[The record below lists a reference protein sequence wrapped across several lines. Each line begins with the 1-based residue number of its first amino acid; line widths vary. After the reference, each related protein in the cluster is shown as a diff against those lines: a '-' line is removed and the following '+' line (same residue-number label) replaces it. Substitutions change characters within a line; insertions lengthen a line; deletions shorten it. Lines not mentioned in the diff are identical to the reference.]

1 MKEDGQE
8 IIRVPSVRRTGK
20 EKPELPDE
28 LSQINPQIILEQNYK
43 YFLEYSKLHEANTI
57 LKSELQNLVREKL
70 QLKQVIQRLEKR
82 DNKTTKSEVDD
93 IYTNRKVNFNLIFA
107 APQEK

>member
-8 IIRVPSVRRTGK
+8 IIRVPSVRRTEQ
-20 EKPELPDE
+20 EKSDSLDE

-70 QLKQVIQRLEKR
+70 QLKQVIQRLEKEK
-82 DNKTTKSEVDD
+82 DNKNKKSEVDD
-93 IYTNRKVNFNLIFA
+93 VYTNRKVCTY
-107 APQEK
+107 